1 MQTLRSLANQ
11 GRTIITS
18 IHQPN
23 SQVFQSFDRLLLLA
37 DGNVVYSGP
46 PSKATAYFKSLGYHC
61 PKQYNPADYVM

>member
-23 SQVFQSFDRLLLLA
+23 SQVFQSFDKLLLLC
-37 DGNVVYSGP
+37 DGFIVYSGAP
-46 PSKATAYFKSLGYHC
+46 KDAIGYFASLGYEC
-61 PKQYNPADYVM
+61 PGK